1 MRLSTIAISFLA
13 LVISAG
19 VALARVGTT
28 TTDLGL
34 RAGPSSNTE
43 LLITIP
49 GGAKVYI
56 GACSGFWC
64 KVSWNGYSGYVVK
77 SGLAISA
84 VPAPRVAVRPV
95 YPPPGEI
102 VPIYPPYPYRAGH
115 YPKAD
120 WYFDIPPYTA
130 IEPSFYRRRYFMMS
144 QERNRYRYMPHIF
157 RGYGYG
163 EGGPIAGID
172 MRKISRS
179 LREDLSAPAPTI
191 TPTTPPLSTPTPTA
205 PSPSPTPTAPSP
217 PSKTE
222 PSRPTPQAPEV
233 IPPPTA
239 PGPSPQAPEVVP
251 PPAVPGPSPQAPEVL
266 PPSAAPAPG
275 PQAPEVPLGV
285 TLSELHDVT
294 KGWSVKRT
302 ILNQP
307 VYNDKDER
315 VGSVDDIIV
324 TPDKALSDAIIN
336 AGGFLGLTKH
346 NVAIP
351 VSQFELVDN
360 KLVLPGATKEGLKA
374 SPEFRDVK
382 KGWSIKRTL
391 LGQPVY
397 NEMDERVG
405 SVDDII
411 VTPDKALSY
420 GIINAGGFLG
430 LTKHN
435 VAIPVSQFKL
445 VDNKL
450 VLPGATKK
458 ALKASPE
465 FQYAQ

>member
-1 MRLSTIAISFLA
+1 
-13 LVISAG
+13 V
-19 VALARVGTT
+19 
-28 TTDLGL
+28 
-34 RAGPSSNTE
+34 
-43 LLITIP
+43 
-49 GGAKVYI
+49 
-56 GACSGFWC
+56 
-64 KVSWNGYSGYVVK
+64 
-77 SGLAISA
+77 
-84 VPAPRVAVRPV
+84 
-95 YPPPGEI
+95 
-102 VPIYPPYPYRAGH
+102 
-115 YPKAD
+115 
-120 WYFDIPPYTA
+120 
-130 IEPSFYRRRYFMMS
+130 
-144 QERNRYRYMPHIF
+144 
-157 RGYGYG
+157 
-163 EGGPIAGID
+163 
-172 MRKISRS
+172 
-179 LREDLSAPAPTI
+179 
-191 TPTTPPLSTPTPTA
+191 
-205 PSPSPTPTAPSP
+205 SP
-217 PSKTE
+217 P
-222 PSRPTPQAPEV
+222 A
-233 IPPPTA
+233 
-239 PGPSPQAPEVVP
+239 
-251 PPAVPGPSPQAPEVL
+251 
-266 PPSAAPAPG
+266 AAPAPG
-275 PQAPEVPLGV
+275 PQAEGPVGITV
-285 TLSELHDVT
+285 SELPDVT

-302 ILNQP
+302 LLDQP
-307 VYNDKDER
+307 IYNEKDER

-351 VSQFELVDN
+351 VSQFKLVDN

>member
-34 RAGPSSNTE
+34 RAGPISNTE

-163 EGGPIAGID
+163 EGGPISGID
-172 MRKISRS
+172 TRKISRS

-266 PPSAAPAPG
+266 PPSAAPALG

-307 VYNDKDER
+307 VYNEKDER

-324 TPDKALSDAIIN
+324 TRDKALSDAIIN

-351 VSQFELVDN
+351 VSQFKLVDN
-360 KLVLPGATKEGLKA
+360 KLVLPGATKEALKA
-374 SPEFRDVK
+374 SPEFRDVT
-382 KGWSIKRTL
+382 KGWRIKRTI

-445 VDNKL
+445 IDNKL

-458 ALKASPE
+458 ALRASPE
-465 FQYAQ
+465 FQYGQ